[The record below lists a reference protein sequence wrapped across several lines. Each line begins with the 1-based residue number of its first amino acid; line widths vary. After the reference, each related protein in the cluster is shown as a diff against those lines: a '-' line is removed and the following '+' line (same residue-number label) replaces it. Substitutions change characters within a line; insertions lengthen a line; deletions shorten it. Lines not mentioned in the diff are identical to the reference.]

1 LRGNVSR
8 EEWNSFIVWIGT
20 ESSAWIRLEFCVA
33 VCFLIM
39 EMVIFI
45 LKELK
50 NIKFGN

>member
-33 VCFLIM
+33 VCF
-39 EMVIFI
+39 F
-45 LKELK
+45 
-50 NIKFGN
+50 NYGNGYLYPERVEKYKIW